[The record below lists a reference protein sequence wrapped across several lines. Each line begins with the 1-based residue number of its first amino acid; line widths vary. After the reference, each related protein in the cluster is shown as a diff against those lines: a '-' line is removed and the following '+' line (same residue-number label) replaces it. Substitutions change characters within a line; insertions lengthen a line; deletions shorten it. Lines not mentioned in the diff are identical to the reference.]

1 MNQAQNSTNNI
12 IGKPIDRVDGYLKV
26 TGGARYSAE
35 IPTDNVVHAVLC
47 QSTIARG
54 RIKSIDTQAAERA
67 PGVLAVITHLNA
79 PRLAQLTW
87 LPAGQ
92 SLPILQKPDIQYY
105 GQNIGVVVA
114 TTLEQAEYA
123 ASLVRATYD
132 EQKPAG
138 MMAQRLNESFLP
150 PMGLGGAIIAGP
162 ADSRRGDVARGL
174 DGAVSIEQTYTTPI
188 EHHNAMEPHAT
199 IAIWEGD
206 NLTVYETTQNVSGV
220 RQVLASAFG
229 MRQENVRVV
238 SHFLGGGFGSKGL
251 NWPHTTIAAIAAQRV
266 KRPVKLVLQ
275 RPQMFTSAGHR
286 APTLQ
291 RITLGATQA
300 GKLTAIRHAT
310 TSHTSMFDDFVESC
324 GLMTRIMY
332 SCPNV
337 EVSHRLVRA
346 NVGTPTFMR
355 APGEASGSFALESAI
370 DELAYELKL
379 DPIEFRN
386 RNYAERDE
394 HENHPWSSKSLR
406 EAYRLGAE
414 RFGWARRN
422 PVPRSMRD
430 GRYLIGYGVAS
441 ATYPANYRGASAR
454 AIFFADGR
462 ALVQTATHDLGTGT
476 YTIMTQI
483 AAETLGLPVDR
494 VRFELGDTRLPPSPG
509 AGGSTSAASAGSAVQ
524 AAART
529 LRTRLIEMALRDENS
544 PLNGLNPSA
553 VTVESGR
560 IFARENPSRGET
572 YVQVLARLGEKVVE
586 VVASVQPGS
595 ERATPGAPAR
605 TNQRPG
611 TEQDR
616 GAQAEESQS
625 GVYSFHSFGAH
636 LCEVRVDPDLG
647 MVRVAR
653 VLGCY
658 GVGRVLNLKTATS
671 QMHGGITWGISMA
684 LQEETHMD
692 ARSGGYVNANLGEYH
707 VPVNADVPVIETYF
721 VEEDDPYVSPIG
733 AKGIG
738 EIGIVGVA
746 AAIANAVFH
755 ATGKRVRDLP
765 ITLDKLI

>member
-1 MNQAQNSTNNI
+1 MNPAQNSTNNI
-12 IGKPIDRVDGYLKV
+12 IGKPIERVDGYLKV

-54 RIKSIDTQAAERA
+54 RIRSIDTQAAERA
-67 PGVLAVITHLNA
+67 AGVLAVITHLNA

-92 SLPILQKPDIQYY
+92 SLPILQKPEIYYY

-123 ASLVRATYD
+123 ASLVRLTYD
-132 EQKPAG
+132 EQQPVGKI
-138 MMAQRLNESFLP
+138 AQRLNEAFLP
-150 PMGLGGAIIAGP
+150 PMGLGGEITAGP

-174 DGAVSIEQTYTTPI
+174 EGAVSIEQTYTTPI

-199 IAIWEGD
+199 IAFWEGD
-206 NLTVYETTQNVSGV
+206 NLTVYDATQNVSAV

-266 KRPVKLVLQ
+266 KRPVKLVLK
-275 RPQMFTSAGHR
+275 RPQMFTSTGHR

-291 RITLGATQA
+291 RITLGATRE

-310 TSHTSMFDDFVESC
+310 TSHTSMFDDFVEPC
-324 GLMTRIMY
+324 GSMTQIMY

-346 NVGTPTFMR
+346 NVGTPAFMR

-370 DELAYELKL
+370 DELAYELKI

-386 RNYAERDE
+386 LNYAERDE

-406 EAYRLGAE
+406 ETYRLGAE

-430 GRYLIGYGVAS
+430 GRYLIGYGMAS
-441 ATYPANYRGASAR
+441 ATYPANYRPASAR

-462 ALVQTATHDLGTGT
+462 ALVQTATHDLGTGA

-483 AAETLGLPVDR
+483 AAETLGLQVDR
-494 VRFELGDTRLPPSPG
+494 VRFELGDTRLPFAPG
-509 AGGSTSAASAGSAVQ
+509 AGGSTSSASVGSAVQ

-529 LRTRLIEMALRDENS
+529 LRTRLIQMALRDENS

-560 IFARENPSRGET
+560 IFARENPSRSET
-572 YVQVLARLGEKVVE
+572 YTQVLARLGEKVVE
-586 VVASVQPGS
+586 VMASTQPGR
-595 ERATPGAPAR
+595 ERATPGQASV
-605 TNQRPG
+605 QQPG
-611 TEQDR
+611 TEQSR
-616 GAQAEESQS
+616 SAQAEESQS

-636 LCEVRVDPDLG
+636 FCEVRVDPDLG
-647 MVRVAR
+647 IVRVAR

-671 QMHGGITWGISMA
+671 QMHGGMTWGISMA

-692 ARSGGYVNANLGEYH
+692 VRSGGYVNANLGEYH
-707 VPVNADVPVIETYF
+707 VPVNADIPVIETYF
-721 VEEDDPYVSPIG
+721 VEEDDPYVNPVG

-738 EIGIVGVA
+738 ETGIVGVA

>member
-1 MNQAQNSTNNI
+1 MNQAQNSNNNI

-35 IPTDNVVHAVLC
+35 IPTEKVVHAVLC

-54 RIKSIDTQAAERA
+54 RIRSIDTQAAERA

-92 SLPILQKPDIQYY
+92 SLPILQKPEIYYY

-123 ASLVRATYD
+123 AALVRATYD
-132 EQKPAG
+132 EQQPVG
-138 MMAQRLNESFLP
+138 MMAQWLNEAFLP
-150 PMGLGGAIIAGP
+150 PMGLSGGSGGP
-162 ADSRRGDVARGL
+162 VDSRRGDVAQGL
-174 DGAVSIEQTYTTPI
+174 SGAVSIEQTYTTPI

-199 IAIWEGD
+199 IALWEGD
-206 NLTVYETTQNVSGV
+206 NLTVYDTTQNVSGV

-238 SHFLGGGFGSKGL
+238 SRFLGGGFGSKGL

-266 KRPVKLVLQ
+266 KRPVKLVLE

-286 APTLQ
+286 APTSQ
-291 RITLGATQA
+291 QITLGATRA

-310 TSHTSMFDDFVESC
+310 TSHTSMFDDFVEPC
-324 GLMTRIMY
+324 GLMTRMMY

-346 NVGTPTFMR
+346 NVGTPTFTR

-370 DELAYELKL
+370 DELAYALNL
-379 DPIEFRN
+379 DPIELRN

-406 EAYRLGAE
+406 ETYRLGAE
-414 RFGWARRN
+414 RFGWSRRN

-441 ATYPANYRGASAR
+441 ATYPANYRAASAR
-454 AIFFADGR
+454 AVFFADGR
-462 ALVQTATHDLGTGT
+462 ALVQTGTHDLGTGT

-509 AGGSTSAASAGSAVQ
+509 AGGSASAASAGSAVQ
-524 AAART
+524 AAARS
-529 LRTRLIEMALRDENS
+529 LRSRLIEMALRDENS
-544 PLNGLNPSA
+544 PLFGLGTSA

-560 IFARENPSRGET
+560 IFARDNRSRGDT

-586 VVASVQPGS
+586 VVASAQPGR
-595 ERATPGAPAR
+595 ERATPGGAPANA
-605 TNQRPG
+605 NQRPG

-616 GAQAEESQS
+616 GTQAQESQS

-636 LCEVRVDPDLG
+636 FCEVRVDPDLG
-647 MVRVAR
+647 TVRVAR
-653 VLGCY
+653 LLGCY

-671 QMHGGITWGISMA
+671 QMHGGMVWGIGMA
-684 LQEETHMD
+684 LHEETHMD
-692 ARSGGYVNANLGEYH
+692 TRGYYANANLGEYH
-707 VPVNADVPVIETYF
+707 LPVNADIPAIETYF
-721 VEEDDPYVSPIG
+721 VEENDQYVNPIG

-746 AAIANAVFH
+746 AAIANAVYH

-765 ITLDKLI
+765 ITMDKLI